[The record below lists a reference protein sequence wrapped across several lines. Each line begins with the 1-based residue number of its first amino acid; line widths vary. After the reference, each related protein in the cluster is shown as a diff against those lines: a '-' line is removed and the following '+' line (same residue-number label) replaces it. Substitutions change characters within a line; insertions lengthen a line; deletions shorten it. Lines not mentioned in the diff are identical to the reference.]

1 MEDNKMAEY
10 KIKGYYLEDF
20 EVDQEFVTA
29 RRTIL
34 DGDVINFACLTGDF
48 NPIHVD
54 DIAAAAGPFG
64 KRIAHGSLGV
74 AIMNG
79 QQNQLG
85 IFEGTTIAKLE
96 ETNKFLAPIH
106 INDTIHTEIKITGV
120 KPSSKG
126 GKGVVSFTACLKN
139 QRGELVT
146 ESICSVMVRTK
157 N

>member
-1 MEDNKMAEY
+1 MLEY
-10 KIKGYYLEDF
+10 KSKGYYLEDF
-20 EVDQEFVTA
+20 KVGQEFITA

-34 DGDVINFACLTGDF
+34 DADVINFACLTGDF
-48 NPIHVD
+48 NPIHID
-54 DIAAAAGPFG
+54 DVAAAEGPFG

-74 AIMNG
+74 AILNG

-106 INDTIHTEIKITGV
+106 INDTIHTEIKITDV

-126 GKGVVSFTACLKN
+126 GKGIIYLIASLKN
-139 QRGELVT
+139 QKGEVVT
-146 ESICSVMVRTK
+146 ESLCTIMVRSK

>member
-1 MEDNKMAEY
+1 MAEY
-10 KIKGYYLEDF
+10 KNKGYYFEDLQ
-20 EVDQEFVTA
+20 VGQEFVTA

-34 DGDVINFACLTGDF
+34 DADVINFACLTGDF
-48 NPIHVD
+48 NPIHID
-54 DIAAAAGPFG
+54 DVAAAQGPFG

-96 ETNKFLAPIH
+96 ETNKFLRPIH
-106 INDTIHTEIKITGV
+106 INDTIHTEMKVVAV

-126 GKGVVSFTACLKN
+126 GRGIVSLQVNIINQKGEV
-139 QRGELVT
+139 VT
-146 ESICSVMVRTK
+146 ESTCAIMVKSRK
-157 N
+157 